1 VLWWWDAGLWDGVM
15 MSHTVLLTFL
25 LTPVIMEEANI
36 TCVHRVVA
44 PEYQHLLNTRES
56 REEEEKEE
64 EEEGAR
70 CSYCHAVVQ
79 GDVIISQGCWL
90 AANGC
95 TSTSSCLLIPLGQNK
110 LSFCCC
116 QGDQC
121 NSSPKFSKDPHNTD
135 IEDVSDTLPESVP
148 RDLHQTRDQHNSRS
162 ILSNTELGLLAALV
176 LLLILLLLLLLLLA
190 RQQQVLS
197 PASSHIVKCLNIKR
211 SDTTDQ
217 CDQRPLLVGL
227 GVSTLLGVEDRPI
240 LVGRGISRLLDVER
254 G

>member
-1 VLWWWDAGLWDGVM
+1 VFWRWDGLWDGVM

-56 REEEEKEE
+56 RDE
-64 EEEGAR
+64 EEEGSL
-70 CSYCHAVVQ
+70 CSYCHAVVM

-121 NSSPKFSKDPHNTD
+121 NSSPKLSKDPHYSD
-135 IEDVSDTLPESVP
+135 IDDVSDSVAESVP
-148 RDLHQTRDQHNSRS
+148 RQLHQTRDQHNSRS

-176 LLLILLLLLLLLLA
+176 LLLILLFLLLLLLA